1 MNDNNKSASVFTQ
14 YIAESLKE
22 ERTPPTTKAQKHP
35 AQKLLD
41 WLQRWN
47 KPTVSWRDIHNHGP
61 RPIRDRKSAID
72 AAEILVRNGWLVP
85 LKPHRYDM
93 HKWQIVRRPPIVAP
107 EVSM

>member
-1 MNDNNKSASVFTQ
+1 MAGSLFDRLSAGRPQ
-14 YIAESLKE
+14 PIDEAIK
-22 ERTPPTTKAQKHP
+22 RPQKIQH

>member
-1 MNDNNKSASVFTQ
+1 MAVAADIFKRLSKGRPPP
-14 YIAESLKE
+14 I
-22 ERTPPTTKAQKHP
+22 ERSPKIQHAQR
-35 AQKLLD
+35 LLD
-41 WLQRWN
+41 WLQRWS
-47 KPTVSWRDIHNHGP
+47 KYTVSWRDIHNHGP

-72 AAEILVRNGWLVP
+72 AAEILVRNGWLAP